1 MSAEWHGRFY
11 WTELMTWNA
20 EKAKAF
26 YAETL
31 GWTYDV
37 MPMAE
42 GGDYIVCKAG
52 DIMAGGIMEMK
63 PGTGFD
69 GLPDH
74 WFAYI
79 AVDDIDARVAQV
91 EAAGGEIMRPP
102 FDVPEVGRIAMVK
115 DAAGAAIGWLTPS
128 DEQG

>member
-1 MSAEWHGRFY
+1 MPTDKHGHFT
-11 WTELMTWNA
+11 WNELMTWHA

-26 YAETL
+26 YADTL

-42 GGDYIVCKAG
+42 GGDYVICKAG
-52 DIMAGGIMEMK
+52 DEMAGGIMEME

-69 GLPDH
+69 GIPDH

-79 AVDDIDARVAQV
+79 AVDDIDARVAKVQ
-91 EAAGGEIMRPP
+91 AAGGEIMRPP
-102 FDVPEVGRIAMVK
+102 FDVPGVGRFAIVK
-115 DAAGAAIGWLTPS
+115 DAAGAAIGWMTHS
-128 DEQG
+128 QQD

>member
-1 MSAEWHGRFY
+1 MPTDKHGQFT
-11 WTELMTWNA
+11 WNELMTWHA

-26 YAETL
+26 YADTL

-42 GGDYIVCKAG
+42 GGDYIICKAG
-52 DIMAGGIMEMK
+52 DEMAGGMMEMT

-69 GLPDH
+69 GIPDH

-79 AVDDIDARVAQV
+79 AVDDVDARVAKVQ
-91 EAAGGEIMRPP
+91 AAGGEIMRPP
-102 FDVPEVGRIAMVK
+102 FDVSGVGRFAIVK
-115 DAAGAAIGWLTPS
+115 DAAGAAIGWMTHS
-128 DEQG
+128 QQE